1 MLNNLSEQIRECLNH
16 AEDCA
21 RKAGACP
28 DDSPFKQDFLNLE
41 KRWLDLARSY
51 GFGAKSA
58 HKRRQYCGGLD
69 HGETRSNADTRSG
82 AER

>member
-28 DDSPFKQDFLNLE
+28 DDSPFKQGFLNLE

-51 GFGAKSA
+51 GFGERLDDFADEAK
-58 HKRRQYCGGLD
+58 RG
-69 HGETRSNADTRSG
+69 ADRLPH
-82 AER
+82 AY